1 MKKNSFLLIVNPAAG
16 RRRTQKLLPHLEA
29 LLQANK
35 ILYEFRLTSRPGG
48 ATEMARKAVA
58 QGFSYVVAV
67 GGDGTAHEVVNGIIG
82 TSTIFGMIPTGG
94 GNDFPKAAGIPLE
107 ISQAI
112 KILATG
118 RRRRVDVGLLGDRY
132 FINGLG
138 IGLDGAVSHRYRN
151 MKYLRG
157 KLGYFWGA
165 VLEALTF
172 KGFQVEVTV
181 PDWSYKGQVLLMGAS
196 NGQSQ
201 GGDFKLA
208 PEAKID
214 DGFLDI
220 HVIRDMPPIRRLI
233 QIPRVRQGKH
243 LSLSEVEIRRAPW
256 LEISIDRTLPAHM
269 DGEPFHLPPGKH
281 RIVVVSKA
289 LEVISSVEE

>member
-1 MKKNSFLLIVNPAAG
+1 
-16 RRRTQKLLPHLEA
+16 
-29 LLQANK
+29 
-35 ILYEFRLTSRPGG
+35 
-48 ATEMARKAVA
+48 
-58 QGFSYVVAV
+58 
-67 GGDGTAHEVVNGIIG
+67 
-82 TSTIFGMIPTGG
+82 
-94 GNDFPKAAGIPLE
+94 
-107 ISQAI
+107 
-112 KILATG
+112 
-118 RRRRVDVGLLGDRY
+118 
-132 FINGLG
+132 
-138 IGLDGAVSHRYRN
+138 
-151 MKYLRG
+151 
-157 KLGYFWGA
+157 
-165 VLEALTF
+165 
-172 KGFQVEVTV
+172 
-181 PDWSYKGQVLLMGAS
+181 MGAS

-214 DGFLDI
+214 DGFLDV